1 MTPFARPH
9 RSRRTGM
16 TLIEMLIS
24 ITIFGVVFAG
34 AINFVVAQ
42 SKGFRLL
49 ADRNNA
55 VQSGR
60 FGRDLLRT
68 ELRTAGTNVGDV
80 QPIIVLAND
89 SAFAFNADLTTSNK
103 DSVSLT
109 GAVYVDPYAGTGATT
124 AIRLSDAISIPGSR
138 PAFTYPL
145 QDYSQ
150 TSGIFINSDAELL
163 SFWFAPDTTAG
174 PGSYAL
180 YRKVNSLAPEVIA
193 TGIQKSTGKTFFR
206 YYYDPSRYGVVN
218 ASLDT
223 VPRAWL
229 PLTKSVA
236 QRGVDADTGTA
247 ITTRIDAL
255 RAVEVNYEV
264 TPARGGTK
272 EIVRYVVPL
281 PNVANARQSRACGR
295 PPITPSA
302 PSVIWRVDSSF
313 VQITIPKAVDDGA
326 GEKDAI
332 RYVLWRQLNGATG
345 WGEPIATVAA
355 TQAASYTIRDT
366 GYPTRPAT
374 YRYAL
379 AVQDCTPNLSGVA
392 ASATVNVP

>member
-1 MTPFARPH
+1 MTPRLPAR
-9 RSRRTGM
+9 RRGM
-16 TLIEMLIS
+16 SLLEVLIS

-42 SKGFRLL
+42 SRSFRLL

-89 SAFAFNADLTTSNK
+89 SALAFNADLTTTNK
-103 DSVSLT
+103 DSVALT
-109 GAVYVDPYAGTGATT
+109 GAVYVDRYAEAGTTT
-124 AIRLSDAISIPGSR
+124 AIRVSNAIAVPGSR
-138 PAFTYPL
+138 PALTYPL

-150 TSGIFINSDAELL
+150 SPSVFINSDAELL
-163 SFWFAPDTTAG
+163 SYWFAPDTTAG
-174 PGSYAL
+174 PGKYAL
-180 YRKVNSLAPEVIA
+180 YRRVNDAPPEVIA
-193 TGIQKSTGKTFFR
+193 TGISKATNRTFFR
-206 YYYDPSRYGVVN
+206 FFYDPSRYGVVN

-223 VPRAWL
+223 VPRGWL

-236 QRGVDADTGTA
+236 QRGTGADTGTA
-247 ITTRIDAL
+247 ITTRVDAL

-264 TPARGGTK
+264 TPARGGTR
-272 EIVRYVVPL
+272 ETVRYVIPL

-295 PPITPSA
+295 VPLAPSA
-302 PSVIWRVDSSF
+302 PTVTWRADSSF
-313 VQITIPKAVDDGA
+313 VQLVIPKATDDGG
-326 GEKDAI
+326 GEKDVI
-332 RYVLWRQLNGATG
+332 RYVIWRQQNGATG
-345 WGEPIATVAA
+345 WGEPITTVAA
-355 TQAASYTIRDT
+355 NQAATYTIRDT
-366 GYPTRPAT
+366 GWPIRPAS

-379 AVQDCTPNLSGVA
+379 AVQDCTPNV
-392 ASATVNVP
+392 SALAISAFVNVP